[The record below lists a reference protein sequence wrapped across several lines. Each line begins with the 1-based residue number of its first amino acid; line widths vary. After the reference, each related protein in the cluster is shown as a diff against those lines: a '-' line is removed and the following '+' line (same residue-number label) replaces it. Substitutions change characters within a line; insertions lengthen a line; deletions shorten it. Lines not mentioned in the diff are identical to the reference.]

1 MFSLRV
7 ALRYLFSKKSHS
19 AVNKISLIS
28 VLGVAVATMAIVCVL
43 SVFNGFEDLAARS
56 LSQFD
61 PQLKIVPSQ
70 GKVVENA
77 DSLIQIVEKVDGVK
91 AAVPSIEE
99 QAFAIFNN
107 KQMPVT
113 IKGVSPKYA
122 DVYSIDSI
130 IIDGAFL
137 LQDADD
143 SYATLSV
150 GAAMGLAAR
159 PGRYDRI
166 GVYVPTRTG
175 RINPANPMAAFCA
188 DSLIVTGVF
197 QVNQPEYDADYI
209 VIPLENARTL
219 LEYTTQASS
228 IDLSLVEGSDDEK
241 VKTAIS
247 AKLGNEYIVK
257 DRYQQQEQSFKMIAI
272 EKWITFFMLA
282 FILAI
287 ASFNII
293 STLSIL
299 VIEKDENI
307 HTFNALGAS
316 KRIITRI
323 FMVEGWL
330 ISLVGGLVGVI
341 VGLVLCLIQQY
352 FKIIKLSGDPSALV
366 VDAYP
371 VRVEVMDLLVVLAL
385 VLVVGFVTSQITSIF
400 TRQRLKK

>member
-77 DSLIQIVEKVDGVK
+77 DSLIQIIEKVDGVK

>member
-77 DSLIQIVEKVDGVK
+77 DSLIQIIEKVDGVK

-150 GAAMGLAAR
+150 GVAMGLAAR

-257 DRYQQQEQSFKMIAI
+257 NRYQQQEQSFKMIAI

-323 FMVEGWL
+323 FMIEGWL

-400 TRQRLKK
+400 TRQRLKN

>member
-7 ALRYLFSKKSHS
+7 ALRYLFSNKSHS

-77 DSLIQIVEKVDGVK
+77 DSLIQIIEKIDGVK

-323 FMVEGWL
+323 FMIEGWL

>member
-1 MFSLRV
+1 
-7 ALRYLFSKKSHS
+7 
-19 AVNKISLIS
+19 
-28 VLGVAVATMAIVCVL
+28 
-43 SVFNGFEDLAARS
+43 
-56 LSQFD
+56 
-61 PQLKIVPSQ
+61 
-70 GKVVENA
+70 
-77 DSLIQIVEKVDGVK
+77 
-91 AAVPSIEE
+91 
-99 QAFAIFNN
+99 
-107 KQMPVT
+107 
-113 IKGVSPKYA
+113 
-122 DVYSIDSI
+122 
-130 IIDGAFL
+130 
-137 LQDADD
+137 
-143 SYATLSV
+143 
-150 GAAMGLAAR
+150 
-159 PGRYDRI
+159 
-166 GVYVPTRTG
+166 
-175 RINPANPMAAFCA
+175 
-188 DSLIVTGVF
+188 
-197 QVNQPEYDADYI
+197 
-209 VIPLENARTL
+209 
-219 LEYTTQASS
+219 
-228 IDLSLVEGSDDEK
+228 
-241 VKTAIS
+241 
-247 AKLGNEYIVK
+247 
-257 DRYQQQEQSFKMIAI
+257 
-272 EKWITFFMLA
+272 MLA

>member
-43 SVFNGFEDLAARS
+43 SVFNGFEDLAVKS

-61 PQLKIVPSQ
+61 PQLKVVPSQ
-70 GKVVENA
+70 GKVIENA
-77 DSLIQIVEKVDGVK
+77 DSLIQIIEKVDGVK

-107 KQMPVT
+107 EQMPVT
-113 IKGVSPKYA
+113 IKGVSPEYA
-122 DVYSIDSI
+122 NVYAIDSI
-130 IIDGAFL
+130 IIDGTFL
-137 LQDADD
+137 LKD
-143 SYATLSV
+143 SINNYATLSV
-150 GAAMGLAAR
+150 GAAMGLKAR
-159 PGRYDRI
+159 PGNYHRI

-175 RINPANPMAAFCA
+175 RINPANPMTAFCA

-209 VIPLENARTL
+209 VIPIENARTL

-228 IDLSLVEGSDDEK
+228 IDLSLVDDSNDEK
-241 VKTAIS
+241 VKAAIGT
-247 AKLGNEYIVK
+247 KLGDKYIVK

-282 FILAI
+282 FILVI

-307 HTFNALGAS
+307 LTFNALGAS
-316 KRIITRI
+316 KRIIARI
-323 FMVEGWL
+323 FMIEGWL
-330 ISLVGGLVGVI
+330 ISLVGGFIGIIVGV
-341 VGLVLCLIQQY
+341 VLCLVQQY
-352 FKIIKLSGDPSALV
+352 FKIIKLNGDPSAMV
-366 VDAYP
+366 IDAYP
-371 VRVEVMDLLVVLAL
+371 VRVEIMDLLVVLAL
-385 VLVVGFVTSQITSIF
+385 VLIVGFVTSQITSIF

>member
-77 DSLIQIVEKVDGVK
+77 DSLIQIIEKIDGVK